1 MLLGAT
7 IYILTL
13 VPHVLSPFIW
23 ALVTA
28 YILQPLINIAQRL
41 TRLPRRFI
49 SAVLFFVLFLS
60 LALAIGAAMPILRR
74 QAIELA
80 YQVPGMIQAVDLQLR
95 TRSPQIAER
104 FDIDSTALQRQITDL
119 TNQWTQAA
127 PRRALGVVQQVFAFL
142 IEFLVYL
149 VATFYFMV
157 EGDRIYAAAR
167 RLIPVRFHRESDR
180 LIFEINQTLGG
191 YLRGQV
197 LLVAIMSSATY
208 VALSIYGV
216 RYAGVLAVA
225 TGLLEL
231 IPILGPWT
239 AGSIAVGV
247 AALQPTAPFGWT
259 NLTLAVMVGVTY
271 FVLRQLEDT
280 LVIPTLIGR
289 IVNLHPLVMIF
300 TLLAGTTLGGVLG
313 LFLAVPFAA
322 VLKIVGSYLVEK
334 LAYSEQSVIRVV
346 NTPVEL
352 REATAQLVGEHTSVV
367 LIVQPGAVSWAD
379 LEFMRALTL
388 QCQTIGAKL
397 RFVTSDSVAAN
408 LALATGIAVD
418 LVPLAANQDIVA
430 SPGQK
435 VDVAAVGGGSVAT

>member
-1 MLLGAT
+1 MSPRTKAIVFWLLLGAT
-7 IYILTL
+7 IYLLTL

-28 YILQPLINIAQRL
+28 YIFQPIINALQRAS
-41 TRLPRRFI
+41 RLPRRFI

-60 LALAIGAAMPILRR
+60 LGLVIGAAMPILRR

-80 YQVPGMIQAVDLQLR
+80 YQAPGMIQAVDLQLR
-95 TRSPQIAER
+95 TRSPQIAAR
-104 FDIDSTALQRQITDL
+104 FDIDSTALQRQIADL

-127 PRRALGVVQQVFAFL
+127 PRRALGVLQQLFAFL
-142 IEFLVYL
+142 LEFLVYL
-149 VATFYFMV
+149 VATFYFML

-167 RLIPVRFHRESDR
+167 RLIPARFHRESDR
-180 LIFEINQTLGG
+180 LIFEINRTLGG

-197 LLVAIMSSATY
+197 LLVVIMSSVTY
-208 VALSIYGV
+208 VALSVYGV

-239 AGSIAVGV
+239 AGTIAVGV
-247 AALQPTAPFGWT
+247 AALQPTTPFGWT
-259 NLTLAVMVGVTY
+259 NLTLAIVVGVTY

-289 IVNLHPLVMIF
+289 IVNLHPLIMIF

-322 VLKIVGSYLVEK
+322 VLKILGSYLVEK
-334 LAYSEQSVIRVV
+334 LAYTEPSVVRMVS
-346 NTPVEL
+346 TPGEL
-352 REATAQLVGEHTSVV
+352 RDAAARLIGEHTSVV

-379 LEFMRALTL
+379 LEFLRDLAHD
-388 QCQTIGAKL
+388 CQTIGAKL

-408 LALATGIAVD
+408 LALATGIEVD
-418 LVPLAANQDIVA
+418 LVPTASSGDIVA
-430 SPGQK
+430 SPTPG
-435 VDVAAVGGGSVAT
+435 A